1 MKSSRNEQAQQR
13 DTRLA
18 SRQIILDTETTGL
31 EVGDGNRL
39 IEIGAVELIERRITG
54 KQFHYYLNPQRAI
67 EEGAL
72 EVHGITEDFLQDK
85 PLFVDIAQEFLE
97 FIEGAELLIHNAAF
111 DLGFLDAEL
120 ALLATPPGQVI
131 NYATV
136 LDTLELAREMH
147 PGQRNSLDALCKRY
161 EIDNSNRNLHG
172 ALLDAQI
179 LAEVYL
185 AMTGGQTDLGL
196 SFNPWQNRSEQQT
209 ILDASERPPLRV
221 LQPSLDELQQHL
233 KRLNAIKQ
241 VSGSCLW
248 LELEE
253 RF

>member
-1 MKSSRNEQAQQR
+1 M
-13 DTRLA
+13 A
-18 SRQIILDTETTGL
+18 SRQIVLDTETTGL
-31 EVGDGNRL
+31 EVSEGNRL

-72 EVHGITEDFLQDK
+72 EVHGISEDFLQNK
-85 PLFVDIAQEFLE
+85 PLFGDISDE
-97 FIEGAELLIHNAAF
+97 FIEFIQGAELLIHNAAF

-120 ALLATPPGQVI
+120 AVLANPPGQVTDF
-131 NYATV
+131 ATV
-136 LDTLELAREMH
+136 LDTLDLAREMH

-161 EIDNSNRNLHG
+161 EINNSNRSLHG

-196 SFNPWQNRSEQQT
+196 SFSASQNRTEQQA
-209 ILDASERPPLRV
+209 ILDASARPPLRV
-221 LQPSLDELQQHL
+221 LQPDQDELQQHL
-233 KRLNAIKQ
+233 IRLQMIKQ
-241 VSGSCLW
+241 ASGTCLW

-253 RF
+253 GV

>member
-1 MKSSRNEQAQQR
+1 MPI
-13 DTRLA
+13 
-18 SRQIILDTETTGL
+18 RQIVLDTETTGL
-31 EVGDGNRL
+31 EVSEGNRL
-39 IEIGAVELIERRITG
+39 IEIGAVELVERRITG

-85 PLFVDIAQEFLE
+85 PLFGDIAQEFLD
-97 FIEGAELLIHNAAF
+97 FIRDSELLIHNAAF

-120 ALLATPPGQVI
+120 AQLANPIGRV
-131 NYATV
+131 NDYATV
-136 LDTLELAREMH
+136 LDTLELARETH

-161 EIDNSNRNLHG
+161 EIDNSNRSLHG

-185 AMTGGQTDLGL
+185 AMTGGQSDLGL
-196 SFNPWQNRSEQQT
+196 SFNASQNRSEQQAS
-209 ILDASERPPLRV
+209 LDASERPPLIV
-221 LQPSLDELQQHL
+221 LRPSQDEIQQHMN
-233 KRLNAIKQ
+233 RLNAIKRA
-241 VSGSCLW
+241 SGTCLW

-253 RF
+253 SF

>member
-1 MKSSRNEQAQQR
+1 MA
-13 DTRLA
+13 L
-18 SRQIILDTETTGL
+18 RQIVLDTETTGL
-31 EVGDGNRL
+31 EVSDGNRL
-39 IEIGAVELIERRITG
+39 IEIGAVELLERRITG
-54 KQFHYYLNPQRAI
+54 KQFHYYINPQRSI

-85 PLFVDIAQEFLE
+85 PLFADVSAEFLE
-97 FIEGAELLIHNAAF
+97 FIQGAELVIHNAAF

-120 ALLATPPGQVI
+120 AMLADPPGQVSDF
-131 NYATV
+131 ASV

-161 EIDNSNRNLHG
+161 EIDNSNRSLHG

-196 SFNPWQNRSEQQT
+196 SFGVSQSRLEINSNIDS
-209 ILDASERPPLRV
+209 SNRPPLRV
-221 LQPSLDELQQHL
+221 VHPTLDELEKHQD
-233 KRLNAIKQ
+233 RLQAIRKA
-241 VSGSCLW
+241 SGSCLW
-248 LELEE
+248 LEMEE
-253 RF
+253 RA